1 MIGEYATGIYDKLKD
16 AFKSHFGQVA
26 NYFSDDKKTNSLEET
41 HSIFDQVKSKI
52 NIFGSFMN
60 NIDSPQPENEE
71 NQIETIVT
79 QTYMEGSQSP
89 VTKTII
95 TKTYE
100 NGDELIHQVT
110 NSETNNGI
118 LNTKLLEN
126 GKQKIGKIITE
137 MKNESNSNENSAN
150 GSDIEAYDE
159 DNNDETMNDDDRTMD
174 DDDGDVVDSD
184 GDMIDDDN
192 DDNDDKKDN
201 FQIKEEDFN
210 KVMQESMV
218 LQVS

>member
-1 MIGEYATGIYDKLKD
+1 M
-16 AFKSHFGQVA
+16 
-26 NYFSDDKKTNSLEET
+26 
-41 HSIFDQVKSKI
+41 

-89 VTKTII
+89 ITNTII

-100 NGDELIHQVT
+100 NGDELIHKAT
-110 NSETNNGI
+110 NSETNNDI

-126 GKQKIGKIITE
+126 GKQKIGKIIIE
-137 MKNESNSNENSAN
+137 MKNESNSNENSVNA
-150 GSDIEAYDE
+150 SDIEAYDD
-159 DNNDETMNDDDRTMD
+159 DNNDETMNDDDTTMD
-174 DDDGDVVDSD
+174 DDDGTMDDIDGDMIDSD
-184 GDMIDDDN
+184 GDMIDG
-192 DDNDDKKDN
+192 DNDDKNDN
-201 FQIKEEDFN
+201 VRIKEEDFN
-210 KVMQESMV
+210 KVMQKSMV